1 MRRTQKAEATPPRRK
16 LRRET
21 LQWLKDG
28 QQEILERVK
37 ARGGS
42 FFTETS
48 SMYFEPPCTERYAR
62 WCGRTASQLM
72 TSLLP
77 DRAKYDLVNLSVI
90 YLNDTIVMDII
101 NEIIRK
107 NITLWRAGRPHP
119 QV

>member
-1 MRRTQKAEATPPRRK
+1 MRRNQKAEATPPRRK
-16 LRRET
+16 LRREV

-62 WCGRTASQLM
+62 RCGRTASQLM

-77 DRAKYDLVNLSVI
+77 DP
-90 YLNDTIVMDII
+90 T
-101 NEIIRK
+101 
-107 NITLWRAGRPHP
+107 WRPMRFAHTADRRLAMCRGHIARDGNTYM
-119 QV
+119 